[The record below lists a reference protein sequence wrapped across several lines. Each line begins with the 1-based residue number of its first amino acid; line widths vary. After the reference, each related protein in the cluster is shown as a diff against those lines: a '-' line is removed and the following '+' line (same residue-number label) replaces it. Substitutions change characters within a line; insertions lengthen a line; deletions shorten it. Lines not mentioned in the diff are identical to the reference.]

1 MRKRILGLL
10 YQEKDFVSGE
20 ALSKKL
26 GISRVG
32 VWKHIQ
38 VLRKE
43 GYVIEA
49 SNKGYRLISAP
60 DLLLPEELAELDK
73 KVYYFEEVS
82 STMDVARKLAQ
93 KGEEA
98 IVIAETQTKGK
109 GRRGR
114 YWHSGR
120 GGIYFSL
127 ILKPTINP
135 SQAHLVNLLAGVAV
149 AITIRKLF
157 NINATLKWPNDVLIN
172 EKKVC
177 GILAEMEAEA
187 DIVRFIILGIG
198 INVNNNISDRIKSAI
213 SLREIL
219 GKEVSK
225 KKLFLPLIKEIEKLQ
240 SFLNQPKV
248 LVNRWKR
255 LSSTLGR
262 HVRVIIQNK
271 ILEGEAIDIDNDGAL
286 ILKTSDE
293 GLKRVVAGDCI
304 HLR

>member
-1 MRKRILGLL
+1 MRKKILGLL

-20 ALSKKL
+20 DLSKKL

-198 INVNNNISDRIKSAI
+198 INVNNNISDYIESAT
-213 SLREIL
+213 SLKDVI

-248 LVNRWKR
+248 LVNRWKW

-262 HVRVIIQNK
+262 YVRVIIQNK

>member
-1 MRKRILGLL
+1 MRKKILGLL

-20 ALSKKL
+20 DLSKKL

-109 GRRGR
+109 GRLGR
-114 YWHSGR
+114 YWYSSR

-127 ILKPTINP
+127 TLRPTISP
-135 SQAHLVNLLAGVAV
+135 SQAHLLNLLAGVAV

-198 INVNNNISDRIKSAI
+198 INVNNNISDYIESAT
-213 SLREIL
+213 SLKDVI

-248 LVNRWKR
+248 LVNRWKW

-262 HVRVIIQNK
+262 YVRVIIQNK

-293 GLKRVVAGDCI
+293 GLKRIVAGDCI

>member
-1 MRKRILGLL
+1 MRKKILGLL

-20 ALSKKL
+20 DLSKKL

-114 YWHSGR
+114 YWYSSR

-127 ILKPTINP
+127 TLRPTISP
-135 SQAHLVNLLAGVAV
+135 SQAHLLNLLAGVAV

-248 LVNRWKR
+248 LVNRWKW

-262 HVRVIIQNK
+262 YVRVIIQNK

-293 GLKRVVAGDCI
+293 GLKRIVAGDCI